1 MKIKREREN
10 RLQSKHHALRELE
23 QWRYK
28 EKILSGDLTNG
39 ERDILVKKQEVDAE
53 GLQERINYQIFFKL
67 FNRL

>member
-39 ERDILVKKQEVDAE
+39 ERDILLKKQEVDAE
-53 GLQERINYQIFFKL
+53 GLQERINYQIFFKS
-67 FNRL
+67 FNRV